1 MNGLYDEIRLAIY
14 SVWNRRWLVL
24 AVAWA
29 ICLAGWLVLTFIP
42 NSYESKARIFVQS
55 QDLLSSELGAGSSSK
70 RNDMDRLEKTLTS
83 TINLEKVVRQTGL
96 SGLVKTD
103 RDMAVTVEML
113 RKSIKVAPE
122 KDNLFAVTA
131 ELTSAN
137 MSDKQAATLSRD
149 IVQKLIDLFQED
161 NIATDRAGTSNT
173 LRFLDAQIEERQ
185 KTMAEAEQ
193 KRIAFETQNLGILPG
208 AQSASNRSQ
217 SARTELGQI
226 ESQLIQAQSSLAAL
240 NGQIAGTPATISTFI
255 PGVSGS
261 TMQSPA
267 QTQLAQARGDLAA
280 MRSRGLTDSHPDVIA
295 QQRQVSYLQQQA
307 NASPGT
313 RNNGTADRTMQS
325 PNPAYSSLISMRS
338 ERQAQV
344 AALQA
349 RKNSLDAEM
358 AGLTGKLAAEPGVA
372 AEYDKL
378 NREYAVQKEQYD
390 KLMSERERVRL
401 RGDISSETDAVQ
413 FRVIDPPSSPLAPS
427 APNRPLLIFGVLF
440 AGLGAGVFL
449 AFGLSQMQSTYASP
463 IKLEK
468 ATGLPVLG
476 SISQMLTPK
485 EASERKRWLKYY
497 YGAAAS
503 LVGVFVLLMGIE
515 LAQRS
520 AFL

>member
-1 MNGLYDEIRLAIY
+1 MNGLYDEIRLAVY

-55 QDLLSSELGAGSSSK
+55 QELLSSELGAGASSK

-96 SGLVKTD
+96 AGLVKND
-103 RDMAVTVEML
+103 RDMAITVEML
-113 RKSIKVAPE
+113 RKSIKVTPE

-131 ELTSAN
+131 ELNSAN
-137 MSDKQAATLSRD
+137 MSDKQAAALSRD
-149 IVQKLIDLFQED
+149 VVQKLIDLFQED

-185 KTMAEAEQ
+185 KSMAEAEQ
-193 KRIAFETQNLGILPG
+193 RRIAFETQNLGILPG
-208 AQSASNRSQ
+208 AQSASSRSQ
-217 SARTELGQI
+217 SARTELGQV

-240 NGQIAGTPATISTFI
+240 NGQIAGTPPTISTFV
-255 PGVSGS
+255 PGTGGGAA
-261 TMQSPA
+261 QSPA
-267 QTQLAQARGDLAA
+267 QAQLAQARGDLAA
-280 MRSRGLTDSHPDVIA
+280 MRARGLTDSHPDVIA

-307 NASPGT
+307 NASPAPRSG
-313 RNNGTADRTMQS
+313 GGGGSYQS

-349 RKNSLDAEM
+349 RKNALDAEL
-358 AGLTGKLAAEPGVA
+358 AGLSGKLAAEPGVA

-378 NREYAVQKEQYD
+378 NREYAVQKEQYE
-390 KLMSERERVRL
+390 KLLSERERVRL

-449 AFGLSQMQSTYASP
+449 AFVMGHLQSTYASP
-463 IKLEK
+463 MKLEK
-468 ATGLPVLG
+468 ATGLPVLV

-485 EASERKRWLKYY
+485 EAAERKRWLKYY

>member
-1 MNGLYDEIRLAIY
+1 MNGLYDEIRLAVY

-55 QDLLSSELGAGSSSK
+55 EDILSMELGAANPK

-96 SGLVKTD
+96 AGLVKTD
-103 RDMAVTVEML
+103 RDMAITVDML
-113 RKSIKVAPE
+113 RDSIKVTPE

-149 IVQKLIDLFQED
+149 VVQKLIDLFQED

-185 KTMAEAEQ
+185 KSMAEAEQ

-208 AQSASNRSQ
+208 AQSASARNQ
-217 SARTELGQI
+217 SARSELVQI

-240 NGQIAGTPATISTFI
+240 NGQIAGTPPTISTFI
-255 PGVSGS
+255 PGAGGGG
-261 TMQSPA
+261 QSPA
-267 QTQLAQARGDLAA
+267 QAQLSQAKGELAA
-280 MRSRGLTDSHPDVIA
+280 MRGRGLTDSHPDVIA
-295 QQRQVSYLQQQA
+295 QQRQVAYLQQQA
-307 NASPGT
+307 NASPAPRG
-313 RNNGTADRTMQS
+313 GGDRTMQS
-325 PNPAYSSLISMRS
+325 ANPAYSSLISMRS

-349 RKNSLDAEM
+349 RKSALDAEL
-358 AGLTGKLAAEPGVA
+358 AGLTSKLAAEPGVA

-378 NREYAVQKEQYD
+378 NREYAVQKEQYE
-390 KLMSERERVRL
+390 KLLSERERVRL

-440 AGLGAGVFL
+440 AGLGAGVFF
-449 AFGLSQMQSTYASP
+449 AFVMGHLQSTYASP
-463 IKLEK
+463 MKLEK

-485 EASERKRWLKYY
+485 EAAERKRWLKYY

>member
-55 QDLLSSELGAGSSSK
+55 QDLLSSDLGTGASSK

-96 SGLVKTD
+96 SGLVKND
-103 RDMAVTVEML
+103 RDMAVTVDML
-113 RKSIKVAPE
+113 RESIKVAPE

-131 ELTSAN
+131 SLTSAN

-149 IVQKLIDLFQED
+149 VVQKLIDLFQED

-185 KTMAEAEQ
+185 KAMAEAEQ
-193 KRIAFETQNLGILPG
+193 RRIAFETQNLGILPG
-208 AQSASNRSQ
+208 AQSASSRSQ

-240 NGQIAGTPATISTFI
+240 NGQIAGTPQTISTFV
-255 PGVSGS
+255 PGMGGGS
-261 TMQSPA
+261 MQSPA
-267 QTQLAQARGDLAA
+267 QAQLAQARGDLAA
-280 MRSRGLTDSHPDVIA
+280 MRGRGLTDSHPDVIA
-295 QQRQVSYLQQQA
+295 QQRQVAYLQQQA
-307 NASPGT
+307 ASSPASRGGT
-313 RNNGTADRTMQS
+313 GDRNIQS
-325 PNPAYSSLISMRS
+325 PNPAYSSLVSMRS

-344 AALQA
+344 AALQS
-349 RKNSLDAEM
+349 RKSSLEAEM
-358 AGLTGKLAAEPGVA
+358 AGLTSKLAAEPTVA

-378 NREYAVQKEQYD
+378 NRDYAVQKEQYE
-390 KLMSERERVRL
+390 KLMAERERVRL

-449 AFGLSQMQSTYASP
+449 AFVLGHLQSTYASP
-463 IKLEK
+463 MKLEK